1 MTYRDFIINIY
12 VPIKNSLK
20 SRSIDKVEKM
30 TAKEKMVMAIGDA
43 AFQIDSENLKELKYI
58 YGDKPVPK
66 LIEEIERQSKFWQVD
81 KTKLIVNLKKMF
93 L

>member
-30 TAKEKMVMAIGDA
+30 TDKEKMVMAIGDA

-81 KTKLIVNLKKMF
+81 KTKLIVNLKKLF